1 MYQNTFL
8 GKRKQHQKFQITGVE
23 GEDVVVLLQKAIER
37 RGDVKIEVCAILND
51 TTGCLM
57 SSAWRDDRCR
67 VGLILGTGT
76 NACYLEEIQDI
87 HTINREEFT
96 GQNHMVINT
105 EWGAF
110 GDMGELD
117 FIRTKWDYNV
127 DKFSVNPGKQIFEKM
142 ISGMYMGELIR
153 QVLVDLMKDDLIFY
167 DCNRE
172 KLTER
177 GK

>member
-1 MYQNTFL
+1 
-8 GKRKQHQKFQITGVE
+8 
-23 GEDVVVLLQKAIER
+23 
-37 RGDVKIEVCAILND
+37 
-51 TTGCLM
+51 M

-87 HTINREEFT
+87 HTIDQNEFT
-96 GQNHMVINT
+96 GQKHMVINT

-167 DCNRE
+167 DCNRT

-177 GK
+177 GKKMKKFWRF